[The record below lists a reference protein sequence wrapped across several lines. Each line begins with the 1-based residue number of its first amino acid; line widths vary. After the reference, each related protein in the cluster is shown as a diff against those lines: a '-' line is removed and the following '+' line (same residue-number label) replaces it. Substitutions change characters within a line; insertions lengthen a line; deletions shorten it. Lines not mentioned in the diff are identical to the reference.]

1 MRTCTHTH
9 VHTHMRTYAHTHIY
23 TRPHTDVY
31 TLYTNIHVYVHAHA
45 HLYAC
50 TRVHVC
56 KFIHMRLSGPGS
68 NPQSV
73 IWKSKPAAGCG
84 SFHAAKFGPWRSV
97 IKADQGRRLAADSRA
112 RISQGDSYAR
122 TRARIKFCAI
132 MMLLMLLLALMSQL
146 HVARTLHVRCTYV
159 ARNVARNV
167 ARSKNQG
174 KTYSLHNSKKI

>member
-1 MRTCTHTH
+1 MCT
-9 VHTHMRTYAHTHIY
+9 VIY
-23 TRPHTDVY
+23 VY
-31 TLYTNIHVYVHAHA
+31 MITLNHSVHAHT

-50 TRVHVC
+50 TRVHVR
-56 KFIHMRLSGPGS
+56 KFAHMCSSGPGS
-68 NPQSV
+68 HPQSV

-84 SFHAAKFGPWRSV
+84 SFHAAKFWPCRSV

-112 RISQGDSYAR
+112 RISQGDSHAR

-132 MMLLMLLLALMSQL
+132 MMLPVLLLALMSQL

-167 ARSKNQG
+167 ARSENPNEIHVL
-174 KTYSLHNSKKI
+174 YVCKKMEGTQCSSYFF

>member
-1 MRTCTHTH
+1 
-9 VHTHMRTYAHTHIY
+9 MRTYAHTHMY
-23 TRPHTDVY
+23 THPHTDVY
-31 TLYTNIHVYVHAHA
+31 TLYANIHVCAHAHT

-50 TRVHVC
+50 TRVHVR
-56 KFIHMRLSGPGS
+56 KFAHMCSSGPGS
-68 NPQSV
+68 HPQSV

-112 RISQGDSYAR
+112 RISQGDSHAR

-132 MMLLMLLLALMSQL
+132 MMLLALWLALMSRL
-146 HVARTLHVRCTYV
+146 YVARTLHVRCTYV

-167 ARSKNQG
+167 ARSENLG
-174 KTYSLHNSKKI
+174 KTYSLLDSKKM